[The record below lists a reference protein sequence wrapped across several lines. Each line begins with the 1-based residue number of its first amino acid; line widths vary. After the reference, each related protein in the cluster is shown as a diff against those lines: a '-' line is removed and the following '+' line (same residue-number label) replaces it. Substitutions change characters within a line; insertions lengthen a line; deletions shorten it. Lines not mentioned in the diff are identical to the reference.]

1 VPDLQAA
8 TALATRLR
16 HARGERSMAEM
27 ADLVKV
33 SRQTWFKWE
42 TAVVFPDDENLDRIA
57 DALEVSV
64 ADLFEDVA

>member
-1 VPDLQAA
+1 
-8 TALATRLR
+8 
-16 HARGERSMAEM
+16 MAEM